1 MHESFDEID
10 RFIISKVKEIRDSKG
25 ITQEQLSLALGRNIS
40 YISQIE
46 AKSKTAKYNIST
58 LNLIAI
64 VLDCSPKD
72 FWPEEPIKE
81 KKHKEVKKYSNKS

>member
-1 MHESFDEID
+1 MHESFDEIE
-10 RFIISKVKEIRDSKG
+10 RYIISKIKEVREAKG
-25 ITQEQLSLALGRNIS
+25 ITQEQLSLALGKNIS

-46 AKSKTAKYNIST
+46 ARSKTAKYNISM

-81 KKHKEVKKYSNKS
+81 KKHKEVKKYNSKS

>member
-1 MHESFDEID
+1 MHESFDEIE

-25 ITQEQLSLALGRNIS
+25 ITQEQLSLALGKNIS

-46 AKSKTAKYNIST
+46 ATSKTAKYNISM

-64 VLDCSPKD
+64 VLDCSPKE
-72 FWPEEPIKE
+72 FWPEEGIKE
-81 KKHKEVKKYSNKS
+81 KKYKEVRKYNSKT